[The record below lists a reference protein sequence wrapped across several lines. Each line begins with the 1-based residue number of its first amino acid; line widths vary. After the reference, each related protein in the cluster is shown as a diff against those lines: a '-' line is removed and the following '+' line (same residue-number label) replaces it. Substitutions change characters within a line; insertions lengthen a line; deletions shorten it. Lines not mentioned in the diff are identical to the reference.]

1 MLASWNHTTLHDATA
16 GDELS
21 KPTVLHALKRVIL
34 ALPALCIQIAGD
46 YATGPFYLV
55 RLLFVNLSDVLEYHK
70 YPCKTLQD
78 VYTME
83 LHTSLPRDVE
93 KPLWR
98 VIVHDNNTVVFAWS
112 HSIGD
117 GQSGHALHHALVSAL
132 NHEDVSK
139 APEESFIVDVPLE
152 LTLLPTTEERTNTAV
167 SWKTFFQALY
177 NTFTPASWQRV
188 YAAWTASPVI
198 SVNDISNEVRLR
210 KLPAEHAKR
219 LVNLCR
225 QNGCTLTS
233 FLHTL
238 ALCVLSHLIK
248 TYEDRIYNNL
258 QKYKTFSTVVLVS
271 LRRFTGTSAL
281 DICDQVSGYHSFPPI
296 IRDVQYPLTKATFP
310 WKMAAD
316 FKTSLQSGLE
326 DTRQVVGTIKY
337 MYSLGIAAKYFANQ
351 LGKKRGKTFELS
363 NTGVMPKV
371 SDGRWQIDEV
381 CFGQN
386 NAVCGQINV
395 NVAGSPSGTVSF
407 SYTWGTGMVDKP
419 FMEEFVAQ
427 MHFAMASAL
436 EA

>member
-1 MLASWNHTTLHDATA
+1 MHSSNTVRNAGLMESYHTTRCDGGFDTCLVASAKYHTAT

-21 KPTVLHALKRVIL
+21 KSTVLHALKRVVL
-34 ALPALCIQIAGD
+34 VLPALCVQIAGD
-46 YATGPFYLV
+46 YATGPFHLV
-55 RLLFVNLSDVLEYHK
+55 RLPFVNLNDVLEYHK
-70 YPCKTLQD
+70 YPGKTLQE
-78 VYTME
+78 VYTTE

-98 VIVHDNNTVVFAWS
+98 VIVHDNTVVFAWS

-139 APEESFIVDVPLE
+139 APEESFVD
-152 LTLLPTTEERTNTAV
+152 ERTNTAV

-177 NTFTPASWQRV
+177 DTFTPASWQR
-188 YAAWTASPVI
+188 
-198 SVNDISNEVRLR
+198 
-210 KLPAEHAKR
+210 LPAEHAKR

-238 ALCVLSHLIK
+238 ALCTDLQ
-248 TYEDRIYNNL
+248 RP
-258 QKYKTFSTVVLVS
+258 QKYKTFSTVVPVS

-337 MYSLGIAAKYFANQ
+337 MYSLGIATKYFANQ
-351 LGKKRGKTFELS
+351 LGKKRGRTFELS
-363 NTGVMPKV
+363 NIGVMPKV

-386 NAVCGQINV
+386 NAVCGQINM
-395 NVAGSPSGTVSF
+395 NVAGSPSGT
-407 SYTWGTGMVDKP
+407 P
-419 FMEEFVAQ
+419 FMEEFIAQ